1 MNFDQGYNK
10 DGQVNRRK
18 ALCSKIFIENT
29 IQSLASEER
38 IKNKKVI
45 VEYQTI
51 IVDEKYTW
59 NKKESKLKIYITF

>member
-1 MNFDQGYNK
+1 M
-10 DGQVNRRK
+10 
-18 ALCSKIFIENT
+18 
-29 IQSLASEER
+29 QSLASEER

-59 NKKESKLKIYITF
+59 NKKKVN